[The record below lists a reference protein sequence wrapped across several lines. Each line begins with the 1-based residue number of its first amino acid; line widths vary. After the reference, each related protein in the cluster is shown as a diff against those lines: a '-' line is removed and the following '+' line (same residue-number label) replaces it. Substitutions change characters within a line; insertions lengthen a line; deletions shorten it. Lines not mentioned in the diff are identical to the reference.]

1 MKKLTISQKIG
12 GGFAGLIAISA
23 VLGGVATWTMRSV
36 SEKARQMS
44 DEFVAEAKIG
54 ERLNDAVAVTQ
65 LAARSYGFT
74 ADEKL
79 VEEIQKGL
87 AAIDR
92 EKATAGKL
100 ADEHPQLV
108 KLRSHLTELD
118 QAIKDFK
125 AAVTETE
132 AQNRTITAARER
144 LNAASTE
151 FMANLDTLTKA
162 QDERLDRELKDA
174 IGAEKLIERHRKLTL
189 VTEIRTAGNL
199 ARIAVF
205 KAQALRT
212 PAIITEG
219 LAHVDVVDKQFSQL
233 KSLLKVPADIKE
245 TETAQQAAVA
255 YRSAMLEVM
264 SSLLALAEISQKRA
278 AAGDRMDRLATEISS
293 AGMERTVTAAGQ
305 TTDQLAK
312 ATFTVQV
319 MMGVSVAL
327 GLLGA
332 FFLSRAIT
340 RVLRATTDSLTA
352 GAEQIAAAAN
362 QVSGSSQHLAEG
374 ASEQAAS
381 LEETSATME
390 EMSGMTKRT
399 AQSANNAKEIAQ
411 AARRAADQSATAV
424 SKLNGS
430 MVELKASSSEV
441 AKIVKTIDEIA
452 FQTNILALNAA
463 VEAARAG
470 EAGAGFAVVAEEV
483 RSLAHRCALAAKET
497 AQKIEDALH
506 KTDDGSRI
514 STEVSVSLGG
524 IIELVRKLDGHIV
537 EIATA
542 SSEQA
547 QGIEQVNTAVSQMDK
562 LTQSN
567 AAAAEESASAAEE
580 MSAQTAELNGLVGD
594 LLELVGG
601 HRSEGSA
608 EKAPTSDHHLHRP
621 HGHHTTPRPATKPGK
636 PHEPVD
642 APDGHSTDEA
652 PTMGTTPTSPSTGF
666 FK

>member
-1 MKKLTISQKIG
+1 
-12 GGFAGLIAISA
+12 
-23 VLGGVATWTMRSV
+23 
-36 SEKARQMS
+36 
-44 DEFVAEAKIG
+44 
-54 ERLNDAVAVTQ
+54 
-65 LAARSYGFT
+65 
-74 ADEKL
+74 
-79 VEEIQKGL
+79 
-87 AAIDR
+87 
-92 EKATAGKL
+92 
-100 ADEHPQLV
+100 
-108 KLRSHLTELD
+108 
-118 QAIKDFK
+118 
-125 AAVTETE
+125 
-132 AQNRTITAARER
+132 
-144 LNAASTE
+144 
-151 FMANLDTLTKA
+151 
-162 QDERLDRELKDA
+162 
-174 IGAEKLIERHRKLTL
+174 
-189 VTEIRTAGNL
+189 
-199 ARIAVF
+199 
-205 KAQALRT
+205 
-212 PAIITEG
+212 
-219 LAHVDVVDKQFSQL
+219 
-233 KSLLKVPADIKE
+233 
-245 TETAQQAAVA
+245 
-255 YRSAMLEVM
+255 
-264 SSLLALAEISQKRA
+264 
-278 AAGDRMDRLATEISS
+278 
-293 AGMERTVTAAGQ
+293 
-305 TTDQLAK
+305 
-312 ATFTVQV
+312 
-319 MMGVSVAL
+319 MGVSVAL

-580 MSAQTAELNGLVGD
+580 MSAQARQNLKTG
-594 LLELVGG
+594 
-601 HRSEGSA
+601 
-608 EKAPTSDHHLHRP
+608 
-621 HGHHTTPRPATKPGK
+621 ATK
-636 PHEPVD
+636 
-642 APDGHSTDEA
+642 
-652 PTMGTTPTSPSTGF
+652 SP
-666 FK
+666 